1 MDKVSSDITVK
12 IDDRVR
18 LLSSLLAATRF
29 PEDEW
34 KRNPHGS
41 HLHARATRK
50 RLAQFTEHPS
60 VAMLQAQL
68 EQQISLESLFTAFL
82 NLELADF
89 SFHDASIFPADFD
102 KQLQAFFTDAGL
114 QAWWESE
121 HDWRQ
126 GADDMNR
133 LLNGM
138 ALKDFF
144 RPFFGEIPETLVLM
158 PNILYPSDQEITLR
172 FEDQLIV
179 IVPPRV
185 AWGESPPWPY
195 GEDPAHVYRAA
206 IQNFGIVLMHEYLGK
221 HAEALAQA
229 AQTPL
234 PLNDAIKALYPTW
247 EAQFTV
253 LFCAAA
259 VALYLEDHVNVRE
272 ANAFALMERKTRGID
287 ILPAAI
293 SVLRRYR
300 GDLATGKYRELADFL
315 PMFPKQLKLATRIK
329 AL

>member
-1 MDKVSSDITVK
+1 MDTVSSDVIVRV
-12 IDDRVR
+12 DDRIR

-34 KRNPHGS
+34 QRNPHGS
-41 HLHARATRK
+41 HLHARAARK
-50 RLAQFTEHPS
+50 HLADYSGQ
-60 VAMLQAQL
+60 AAIILQAHL
-68 EQQISLESLFTAFL
+68 DGEIPLDSLFSVFLSLEMP
-82 NLELADF
+82 DF
-89 SFHDASIFPADFD
+89 QFSAANSFPADFNQ
-102 KQLQAFFTDAGL
+102 QLQSFFTDADL
-114 QAWWESE
+114 QEWWESE
-121 HDWRQ
+121 PDWQ
-126 GADDMNR
+126 QSAHDMNR
-133 LLNGM
+133 LLDGV

-144 RPFFGEIPETLVLM
+144 QPFFGDIPETLVLM

-179 IVPPRV
+179 IVPPRI

-206 IQNFGIVLMHEYLGK
+206 IQNLGALLMHEYLQK
-221 HAEALAQA
+221 YPEALAQA
-229 AQTPL
+229 SQTPL
-234 PLNDAIKALYPTW
+234 PLNNALMALYPTW
-247 EAQFTV
+247 EAQFTNI
-253 LFCAAA
+253 FCAAA
-259 VALYLEDHVNVRE
+259 VALYLEDHVSARE

-300 GDLATGKYRELADFL
+300 SDLAIGKYKGLADFL